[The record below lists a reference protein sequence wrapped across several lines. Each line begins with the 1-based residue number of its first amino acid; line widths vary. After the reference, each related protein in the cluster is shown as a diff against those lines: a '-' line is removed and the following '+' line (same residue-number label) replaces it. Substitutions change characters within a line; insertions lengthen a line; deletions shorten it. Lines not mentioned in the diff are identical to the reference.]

1 MKPGV
6 GINTETRKSSSLFK
20 KYFRKYAKFV
30 NGKNHLWVACGY
42 LALAILITFSFIYFP
57 FMKTTH
63 PLLILGLNIFM
74 LAIPILVVAANIINF
89 QTTISSAKG
98 IVSLYLQIV
107 LMFGVI
113 YYLGTAGNKLKE
125 INHSD
130 SDTSNI
136 NASLNGVNTDWIKS
150 AISQNKPKSEI
161 FQEALICFHDCIH
174 FSLITSAT
182 VGYGNIV
189 PANQMAKMLVNIQVL
204 VSCFLI
210 AFGVGGL
217 FNADKKEIEKKLRQ
231 IEQETE
237 RRLSEIDRKIDKK

>member
-1 MKPGV
+1 MKSSD
-6 GINTETRKSSSLFK
+6 GINNKTKKNGSLLA
-20 KYFRKYAKFV
+20 KYFIKYAKFV
-30 NGKNHLWVACGY
+30 NGKHHLWITCGY
-42 LALAILITFSFIYFP
+42 LALAILITFGFIYFP

-63 PLLILGLNIFM
+63 PLLILSLNFLM
-74 LAIPILVVAANIINF
+74 LGIPILVVVANIINF
-89 QTTISSAKG
+89 HTTISSAKG
-98 IVSLYLQIV
+98 IVSLYLQII

-125 INHSD
+125 INNSYPE
-130 SDTSNI
+130 TGNI
-136 NASLNGVNTDWIKS
+136 NASLDGINTDWIKS
-150 AISQNKPKSEI
+150 SMAQTKPKSEI

-189 PANQMAKMLVNIQVL
+189 PANQTAKMLVNIQVL

-217 FNADKKEIEKKLRQ
+217 FNADKKEIEKKLQQ
-231 IEQETE
+231 IEHETE